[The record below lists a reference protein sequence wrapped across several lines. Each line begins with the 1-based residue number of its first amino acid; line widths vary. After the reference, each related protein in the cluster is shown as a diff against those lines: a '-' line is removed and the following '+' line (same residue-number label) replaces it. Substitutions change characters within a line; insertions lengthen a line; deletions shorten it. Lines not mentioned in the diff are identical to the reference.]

1 MTASDIGSIV
11 LTIVTI
17 QIGCDLWFNWR
28 VYNTESYQRAL
39 QALERA
45 NVKLQREQEVMEKEQ
60 EKARAAALSSTTM
73 PKQSQKNNDRWKKRW
88 QRAQDDHAEAVAFV
102 AQKHTAPNVWTS
114 IWFVLLMR
122 ILGTEHAG
130 KVLGVLPF
138 SVPFAFMRRFVTS
151 RGLQFELND
160 ETTPEMTALTTQA
173 FSFFFIY
180 FLCGLSVKFY
190 ASKLIGVQ
198 PPKGAEGLMAIMQSP
213 QGRKLVRAMGM
224 DPDELKNA

>member
-1 MTASDIGSIV
+1 MTVSDIGSIV

-17 QIGCDLWFNWR
+17 QVGCDLWFNWR
-28 VYNTESYQRAL
+28 VYHTESYQRAL

-45 NVKLQREQEVMEKEQ
+45 NVKLQREHEVMEKEQ
-60 EKARAAALSSTTM
+60 EKSNALTTTS
-73 PKQSQKNNDRWKKRW
+73 KQSQKNTDRWKKRW
-88 QRAQDDHAEAVAFV
+88 QRAQDDHAEAVSLV

-114 IWFVLLMR
+114 IWFLLLMR
-122 ILGTEHAG
+122 IMSTEHSG

-138 SVPFAFMRRFVTS
+138 SVPFALLRRLITS
-151 RGLQFELND
+151 RGLEFELND
-160 ETTPEMTALTTQA
+160 EATPEITMLTTQA
-173 FSFFFIY
+173 FSFYFIY

-190 ASKLIGVQ
+190 ANKLIGVQ

-213 QGRKLVRAMGM
+213 QGRQLARSMGM